1 MHVLIVGGGTM
12 GRYIAS
18 ALPEHKITLI
28 EKNPDKCFRIRDEMK
43 HVEVVEGDASKLY
56 ILKRAEFDHADAVVA
71 VSNNDDINLF
81 ISLLAHKRGKK
92 TVARVHEPEYIPM
105 FNELGITN
113 IVSPEQ
119 RAAMDIAKK
128 LVWE

>member
-1 MHVLIVGGGTM
+1 MYILIVGGGAM

-18 ALPEHKITLI
+18 ALPEHEITLI
-28 EKNPDKCFRIRDEMK
+28 ERNPDKCYRIKAELK
-43 HVEVVEGDASKLY
+43 VNVIEGDASKLY
-56 ILKRAEFDHADAVVA
+56 ILKRAEFDRADAVIA
-71 VSNNDDINLF
+71 VTNNDEVNLF
-81 ISLLAHKRGKK
+81 VGLLAIKRGKQ
-92 TVARVHEPEYIPM
+92 TVSRVHEPEYIPI
-105 FNELGITN
+105 FNELGIEN